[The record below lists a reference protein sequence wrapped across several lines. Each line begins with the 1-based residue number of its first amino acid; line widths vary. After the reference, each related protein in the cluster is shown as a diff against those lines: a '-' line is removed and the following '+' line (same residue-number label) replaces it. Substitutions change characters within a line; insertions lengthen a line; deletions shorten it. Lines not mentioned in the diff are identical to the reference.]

1 VIMLFVRFQCP
12 LVCTLI
18 AVAALVMPA
27 CSFMA
32 ARTPAQTFLLDPG
45 VPPRAAKQISGSV
58 AVSFVDV
65 SSPYSIGNFQY
76 RLSES
81 DWETDPY
88 NRFLSSPQEMMTR
101 VIRTWLEKSSA
112 FSTVVMPASG
122 VVADFQVEC
131 EVTSLFVD
139 FRDVGNP
146 EAVMAME
153 FRVMRSVKNAPPEV
167 VLRKAFNSRAPVAD
181 RTPEAF
187 VQAWNAALRED
198 MMSFSAALK
207 AI

>member
-1 VIMLFVRFQCP
+1 MLLIRFQRT
-12 LVCTLI
+12 LLCTLL
-18 AVAALVMPA
+18 AVAAVMMPA

-32 ARTPAQTFLLDPG
+32 ARTSAQTFLLDPG
-45 VPPRAAKQISGSV
+45 VPPRAAKQINGSV

-65 SSPYSIGNFQY
+65 SSPYSMGNFQY
-76 RLSES
+76 RLTES
-81 DWETDPY
+81 DWEVDPY

-101 VIRTWLEKSSA
+101 VIRTWLEKSNA

-122 VVADFQVEC
+122 AVADFQVEC
-131 EVTSLFVD
+131 EVTSLLVD
-139 FRDVGNP
+139 FRDAGNP

-153 FRVMRSVKNAPPEV
+153 FRVMRSVKNAPSEV
-167 VLRKAFNSRAPVAD
+167 ALRKAFSSRAPVHA

-187 VQAWNAALRED
+187 VQAWNVALREN
-198 MMSFSAALK
+198 MISFSAALK

>member
-1 VIMLFVRFQCP
+1 MIMLLSRFQRP
-12 LVCTLI
+12 LVCALA
-18 AVAALVMPA
+18 AVAAFMVSA

-45 VPPRAAKQISGSV
+45 VPPRAAKQINGSV

-65 SSPYSIGNFQY
+65 SSPYSMGNFQY

-81 DWETDPY
+81 DWEADPY

-101 VIRTWLEKSSA
+101 VIRTWLEKA
-112 FSTVVMPASG
+112 KTFSTVVMPASG
-122 VVADFQVEC
+122 ASADFQVEC
-131 EVTSLFVD
+131 EVTTLFVD
-139 FRDVGNP
+139 FRDAGNP
-146 EAVMAME
+146 EVVMAME

-167 VLRKAFNSRAPVAD
+167 VLRNAFSSRAPVHA

-187 VQAWNAALRED
+187 VQAWNVALREN
-198 MMSFSAALK
+198 MISFSTALK